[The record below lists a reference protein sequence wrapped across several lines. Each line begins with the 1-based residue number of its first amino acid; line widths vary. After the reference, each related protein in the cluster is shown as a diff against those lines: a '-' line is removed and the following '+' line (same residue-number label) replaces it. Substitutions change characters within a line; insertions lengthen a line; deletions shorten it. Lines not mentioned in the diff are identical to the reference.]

1 MRTVLIIDL
10 NDTGSEAEALRQ
22 ALEGFNYFVCVMHIG
37 RPNDFIDI
45 LGRNIPIDPDFV
57 IISCHGDDGKI
68 HMPRLA
74 DFVYSANELRDDFSS
89 AEVER
94 YLKLSQKTIINLGC
108 TTGEDNLAK
117 AFSKNNAYIAPC
129 DYIEGTAAL
138 FFALRL
144 FYEMASKGCDLKA
157 AYVTARETDDETRR
171 FCLFEIRESSSR

>member
-10 NDTGSEAEALRQ
+10 NDTGSETEALRQ
-22 ALEGFNYFVCVMHIG
+22 TLEGFNYFVCVKHIG
-37 RPNDFIDI
+37 RPNDFIDVME
-45 LGRNIPIDPDFV
+45 GNAPIDPDFV

-74 DFVYSANELRDDFSS
+74 DFVYSDNEPREDFSS

-108 TTGEDNLAK
+108 TTGEENLAK
-117 AFSKNNAYIAPC
+117 AFSKNNVYIAPC

-138 FFALRL
+138 FFTLRL
-144 FYEMASKGCDLKA
+144 FYEMTSKDRNVRS
-157 AYVTARETDDETRR
+157 AYMTARETDDETRQ

>member
-10 NDTGSEAEALRQ
+10 NDTGSETEALRQ
-22 ALEGFNYFVCVMHIG
+22 TLEGFNYFVCVKHIG
-37 RPNDFIDI
+37 RPNDFIDVME
-45 LGRNIPIDPDFV
+45 GNAPIDPDFV

-74 DFVYSANELRDDFSS
+74 DFVYSDNEPREDFSS

-108 TTGEDNLAK
+108 TTGEENLAK
-117 AFSKNNAYIAPC
+117 AFSKNNVYIAPC

-138 FFALRL
+138 FFTLRL
-144 FYEMASKGCDLKA
+144 FYEMTSKDRNVRS
-157 AYVTARETDDETRR
+157 AYMTARETDDETRQ
-171 FCLFEIRESSSR
+171 FCLFINRENSSY